1 MFISFV
7 LSRKKKRIILLVAA
21 ALILLF
27 LVKLYW
33 VNRISAAVG
42 QKQRLVHIYYVDT
55 TEPKIA
61 ISFDASCGAE
71 FTPKILEILR

>member
-33 VNRISAAVG
+33 VNRISATA
-42 QKQRLVHIYYVDT
+42 KQRLAPIYYVDT
-55 TEPKIA
+55 TGSKIA
-61 ISFDASCGAE
+61 I
-71 FTPKILEILR
+71 